1 VQIELVS
8 PSSVKDVDR
17 FDVVFIPLFWMK
29 ITQGVDFVRH
39 VGFAVQ
45 LSDSEKKTQGVAL
58 VNQVR
63 MMDLEEHVA
72 KKMMRKSLN
81 T

>member
-1 VQIELVS
+1 MQIELVS

-45 LSDSEKKTQGVAL
+45 LSDSEKK
-58 VNQVR
+58 
-63 MMDLEEHVA
+63 
-72 KKMMRKSLN
+72 RKSGLG
-81 T
+81 